1 MFLFLKDVRG
11 GGRATRILLCCSQ
24 PSSGV
29 GILPGLPLGFPACS
43 GAAIALERGV
53 NQAFVLGAGLG
64 ERLRPLTDQLP
75 KPLIPVF
82 HKPLI
87 ANAFDHLLAAG
98 VRRFVVNT
106 HHLPGQYGL
115 AFPDQS
121 YRGAPIEFREETPVR
136 LETAGGIANVRDL
149 LGDEPFLVYNGDI
162 LTDLPLEPLIREH
175 GRGENLVTLVLR
187 SQGPAPHIA
196 CDLEKGSLT
205 DIRGMLGT
213 GNPGTHLFTG
223 IYACSPEFHEWLTP
237 GKVESVIPVFLRA
250 MQAGKRIGVVVADE
264 GEWWDLGSRKAYLE
278 AHQAQAAAGRHDLPA
293 IHPDAQVSSQAELGG
308 LNVISPGAV
317 VESGARLRDC
327 IVWPGAWISADA
339 DLDRCIVRRGVKAQ
353 GTHRDADL

>member
-1 MFLFLKDVRG
+1 M
-11 GGRATRILLCCSQ
+11 
-24 PSSGV
+24 
-29 GILPGLPLGFPACS
+29 
-43 GAAIALERGV
+43 

-75 KPLIPVF
+75 KPLIPFF
-82 HKPLI
+82 HKPLMTK
-87 ANAFDHLLAAG
+87 AFDHLLRVG
-98 VRRFVVNT
+98 VQRFVVNT
-106 HHLPGQYGL
+106 HHLPGQYAQ
-115 AFPDQS
+115 AFPDQH
-121 YRGAPIEFREETPVR
+121 YRGASIQFREETPVR

-175 GRGENLVTLVLR
+175 ARGENLVTLVLR

-196 CDLEKGSLT
+196 CDLEKGLLT

-223 IYACSPEFHEWLTP
+223 IYACSPEFHQWLTP

-264 GEWWDLGSRKAYLE
+264 GDWWDLGSRKAYLD
-278 AHQAQAAAGRHDLPA
+278 AHQALAAAARHEQPA
-293 IHPDAQVSSQAELGG
+293 IHPEAQVSPQAELGG
-308 LNVISPGAV
+308 LNVIGPGAV
-317 VESGARLRDC
+317 VEAGARLRDC
-327 IVWPGAWISADA
+327 IVWPGARISADA
-339 DLDRCIVRRGVKAQ
+339 DLERCIVRRGITAQ